1 MKLLRKMISLAS
13 VLGLLASL
21 TAPVFAAEVLADDE
35 YAYMDAE
42 TASPELREKIL
53 DARRKIVYGDQSWS
67 ADGSGYIVN
76 ADGTITNLP
85 LFSDLFPDWNLE
97 ELSVVEAEKI
107 DGTTTDDTVL
117 RVLSMITSLPLFS
130 DLLRDWSLEELPVI
144 EAEKIG
150 GATTGDTA
158 PYFLST
164 ITIQT
169 APQPNALTP
178 FYRFNFNGGPVY
190 AGALTLP
197 AGCEHFHIGLTDMD
211 TGEEVNWYGN
221 LELGQF
227 VGWNTEEGVR
237 YGVRISAA
245 ESNISGFSTV
255 CVSTDKDDLNGTYIG
270 P

>member
-1 MKLLRKMISLAS
+1 MKLLRKMISLVS
-13 VLGLLASL
+13 VLGILASL
-21 TAPVFAAEVLADDE
+21 AAPAWAAEVLEDDE
-35 YAYMDAE
+35 YAYMDTE

-107 DGTTTDDTVL
+107 DG
-117 RVLSMITSLPLFS
+117 
-130 DLLRDWSLEELPVI
+130 
-144 EAEKIG
+144 
-150 GATTGDTA
+150 ATTRGAD
-158 PYFLST
+158 PYFLGT

-169 APQPNALTP
+169 APWPNASTP
-178 FYRFNFNGGPVY
+178 FYRFNSNGGLVY

-211 TGEEVNWYGN
+211 TGDDVNWYGN

-255 CVSTDKDDLNGTYIG
+255 CVSTDKDDFNGEYIG